1 MYMEI
6 NIAKDQLSMKN
17 MEIDLDKINEA
28 LMPELSDSAEILMTA
43 YPTKD
48 KPY

>member
-1 MYMEI
+1 MEI
-6 NIAKDQLSMKN
+6 KISEDQLSMKN
-17 MEIDLDKINEA
+17 MEINLDELEA
-28 LMPELSDSAEILMTA
+28 SLMPELSDSADILMNA